1 VTAANVAWRK
11 PGVRQ
16 AAFLVSR
23 FEVPG
28 VRSRFFSE
36 PAAGRIGAGC
46 FGTARFLCWYGRY
59 YGAMSELTAED
70 RARRVKVLLFD
81 VDGVLTNGDITIIP
95 DGGGHGTEVK
105 SFSAHDGMGISIAR
119 LAGLKIGFV
128 TKRQSQVVAIRARDL
143 KIDHVYQGQSNKLEA
158 FAKVLQDEQC
168 TPEEV
173 AYVGD
178 DIIDLP
184 VMRKVGLAIAAANA
198 RSQVKAMAHWTTTMP
213 GGEGAG
219 RDAIDFI
226 LEAKGVLAQTI
237 EKYLDPQSEEA
248 KQADIGTGN
257 M

>member
-1 VTAANVAWRK
+1 MSV
-11 PGVRQ
+11 
-16 AAFLVSR
+16 
-23 FEVPG
+23 
-28 VRSRFFSE
+28 
-36 PAAGRIGAGC
+36 PAASAPENV
-46 FGTARFLCWYGRY
+46 
-59 YGAMSELTAED
+59 SAED
-70 RARRVKVLLFD
+70 RARRIKVLLFD

-95 DGGGHGTEVK
+95 SADGDRAKAVEVK

-143 KIDHVYQGQSNKLEA
+143 KIDHVYQGQHNKREA
-158 FAKVLQDEQC
+158 LRQVLLDEQC
-168 TPEEV
+168 TEEEV

-184 VMRKVGLAIAAANA
+184 VMRLVGLAIATANA
-198 RSQVKAMAHWTTTMP
+198 RPQVKAMAHYTTALK

-226 LEAKGVLAQTI
+226 LNARGVLESTI
-237 EKYLDPQSEEA
+237 EQYLDPHSEEA
-248 KQADIGTGN
+248 RRADIGAGN